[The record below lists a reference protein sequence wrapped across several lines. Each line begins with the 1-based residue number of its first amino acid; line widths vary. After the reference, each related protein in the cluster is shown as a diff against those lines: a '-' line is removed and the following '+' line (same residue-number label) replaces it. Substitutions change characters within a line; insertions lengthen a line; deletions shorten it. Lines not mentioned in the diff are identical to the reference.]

1 MITSK
6 YYEQLPTPFRFQ
18 LIHVLRP
25 IMGAR
30 KCGKQFGR
38 VIKTLYISN
47 IWKLMNSTA
56 RQNATEKLMNFRWN
70 HLDCTPRLAH
80 VLYFLLLELDKKAV
94 KLQLT

>member
-18 LIHVLRP
+18 LIRVLRP

-30 KCGKQFGR
+30 KCEKQFGR

-47 IWKLMNSTA
+47 IWKLMNSTTNPA
-56 RQNATEKLMNFRWN
+56 NATEKLMNFRWN
-70 HLDCTPRLAH
+70 HLHCTPRLA
-80 VLYFLLLELDKKAV
+80 LLMFSIS
-94 KLQLT
+94 

>member
-30 KCGKQFGR
+30 KCEKQFGR

-56 RQNATEKLMNFRWN
+56 NPAKCYRKVNEFSLESSPLHASPWLLMFSIS
-70 HLDCTPRLAH
+70 
-80 VLYFLLLELDKKAV
+80 
-94 KLQLT
+94 